1 MALFYLGIGSNLGER
16 EENCRR
22 AVALLKKKGIRILRE
37 SSLYETEP
45 WGVENQPDF
54 INMALSAE
62 TGLDPMALLRTLKS
76 IEKEMG
82 RKETSRWGPR
92 IIDLDILLY
101 EGRII
106 KTPELTIPHPL
117 IQERDFVLKPLSEI
131 APEIVHPVLGKT
143 VRELLE
149 DLNRRGQA

>member
-16 EENCRR
+16 EKNCRR
-22 AVALLKKKGIRILRE
+22 AVEFLKEKGIRILRE

-45 WGVENQPDF
+45 WGMENQPDF

-62 TGLDPMALLRTLKS
+62 TGLDPIALLSTLKS

-101 EGRII
+101 EDRII
-106 KTPELTIPHPL
+106 ETPELTIPHPL
-117 IQERDFVLKPLSEI
+117 IQEREFVLKPLSEI

-143 VRELLE
+143 VRELLD
-149 DLNRRGQA
+149 DLNRRDQS